1 MIKIRCG
8 QDQGQMR
15 MALVSTTRK
24 LYVWTKLNVEQTL
37 KDVSPRHNQVRDTTA
52 NSLKIIC
59 NDINIEPSSLISPSG
74 KSLSERTN
82 IKSSARVDPRA
93 TGFWIAGQ
101 KAFLA
106 YGFSIH

>member
-24 LYVWTKLNVEQTL
+24 FQVWTKLNVEHTL
-37 KDVSPRHNQVRDTTA
+37 KDVSSRHNQVRDTTA

-59 NDINIEPSSLISPSG
+59 NDINIKPSLISPSG

-82 IKSSARVDPRA
+82 IKGSARVDPRA
-93 TGFWIAGQ
+93 TGFWNAGH
-101 KAFLA
+101 KAFQ
-106 YGFSIH
+106 STS